1 MCIHTVLSLPMGYIA
16 ASIVASAV
24 TIDVEHASRTI
35 PAATL
40 GCHYSPLDHQL
51 YVLYQTSERSP
62 TAPFPP
68 PHTSF
73 TITLKPPLLL
83 LSPWVSEQVL
93 RILAD
98 DV

>member
-51 YVLYQTSERSP
+51 YVLYQISERSP
-62 TAPFPP
+62 PP
-68 PHTSF
+68 PF
-73 TITLKPPLLL
+73 LLHIRHL
-83 LSPWVSEQVL
+83 LSH
-93 RILAD
+93 
-98 DV
+98 